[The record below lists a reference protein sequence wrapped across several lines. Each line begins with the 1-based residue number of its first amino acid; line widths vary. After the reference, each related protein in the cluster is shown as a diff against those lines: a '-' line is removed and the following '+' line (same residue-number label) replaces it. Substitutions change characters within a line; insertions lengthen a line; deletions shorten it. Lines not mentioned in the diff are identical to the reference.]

1 MKKFIYSFLLVI
13 LSLILF
19 FIIYLST
26 IGLNTSKFN
35 NIVVNEVKKKNPE
48 IQLSLEKIKIKLD
61 LKKIQIYFSTLGPQI
76 VYQNI
81 KVPIKEISL

>member
-1 MKKFIYSFLLVI
+1 MKS
-13 LSLILF
+13 
-19 FIIYLST
+19 
-26 IGLNTSKFN
+26 
-35 NIVVNEVKKKNPE
+35 KKNPE

-81 KVPIKEISL
+81 KVPIKEITL